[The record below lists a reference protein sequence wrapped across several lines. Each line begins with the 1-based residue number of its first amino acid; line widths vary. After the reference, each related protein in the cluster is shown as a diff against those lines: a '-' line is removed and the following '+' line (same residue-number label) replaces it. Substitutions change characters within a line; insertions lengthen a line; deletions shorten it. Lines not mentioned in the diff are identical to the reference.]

1 MRRVVL
7 NVAVAVVLVGG
18 GYAVGRAQ
26 GARR

>member
-1 MRRVVL
+1 MRRVVV
-7 NVAVAVVLVGG
+7 NVAVAVMLAGG